1 MIKNPGASEV
11 SAESHWLSLET
22 RFRRDEIQSEQDV
35 IDAQVLSPLVRSW
48 IDRYNLVGERG
59 EYLWKWCQ
67 FGLKAIQ
74 FPGVLPEFQ
83 SHLIDTKLLAVVL
96 GVLLDDIADHWQDD
110 NFLELLI
117 RGVENSAARSL
128 LDLGEGQK
136 AYAKLTWEIWDEFN
150 ARATA
155 YPAYSEFSRL
165 LEFDNRQVLNTMRFS
180 CLINRNVA
188 LLNMEEHD
196 VYTPHNMQ
204 MISFAT
210 LDLMCLPAL
219 DRQELGRIRAA
230 MWHAQCMGRI
240 GNLVST
246 WERELK
252 DGDYSSGVFAVLTE
266 RFPDLTQKMLLDK
279 TDAIHSALI
288 EEDIESTFL
297 SMWEHHR
304 ECFRARLGM
313 IHSVDMGQVLAGL
326 DQLLRME
333 LGSRGRK

>member
-1 MIKNPGASEV
+1 MNPPISSENTQDSRWLGV
-11 SAESHWLSLET
+11 EARFDAEVIE
-22 RFRRDEIQSEQDV
+22 REQNV
-35 IDAQVLSPLVRSW
+35 INAEKLSPVVRSW

-67 FGLKAIQ
+67 YGLKAIQ
-74 FPGVLPEFQ
+74 FPEVHPEFQ

-96 GVLLDDIADHWQDD
+96 GVMLDDIADHWQDD
-110 NFLELLI
+110 EFLELLI
-117 RGVENSAARSL
+117 RGIESPASRSL
-128 LDLGEGQK
+128 ESLGEGK
-136 AYAKLTWEIWDEFN
+136 MVYTGLTWDIWDEFN
-150 ARATA
+150 ARARV
-155 YPAYSEFSRL
+155 YPAYAEYAKLF
-165 LEFDNRQVLNTMRFS
+165 EFDNRQVLNTMRYS
-180 CLINRNVA
+180 CLINSNVA
-188 LLNMEEHD
+188 LMNMQEHD

-204 MISFAT
+204 MISFST
-210 LDLMCLPAL
+210 LDLMCIPTL

-230 MWHAQCMGRI
+230 MWHVQCMGRI

-246 WERELK
+246 WERELR

-266 RFPDLTQKMLLDK
+266 RYPDLTLKMMLDK

-288 EEDIESTFL
+288 REDIESTFL

-304 ECFRARLGM
+304 ESFRGKLEM